1 MADSKAA
8 KFWSIATRLVPPLF
22 ILAVGWFGYATLSIE
37 PEERKRAQGKPRA
50 IKTQVVELLVQDYP
64 TTIETQGDVR
74 PHNQI
79 TLNSEVSGMIVR
91 ISSSFED
98 GAFFTKGELLL
109 ELDTAD
115 FKAALTTAEAQVAR
129 TTASHALEQAQA
141 NQARESWEKLAL
153 DEDPDPLV
161 LRIPQLRQ
169 AEANMKSAAAQY
181 ERAQRDLERTQIR
194 APFDGRVRQR
204 NVGIGQ
210 SIRTSTNLGTIFASD
225 YAEVRLPIS
234 GNDLP
239 LLDLPEAADDP
250 PVHVDLRDTLNPENE
265 TVWESSI
272 IRTEGALDPA
282 TLELF
287 AIAKV
292 DDPFGLRTGKPP
304 LRIGQPV
311 TATVSGK
318 VLPECHGHTQD
329 CGKETGPDL
338 PGGPEEAHLAPKD
351 HQTHLGRRGTHH
363 HSGSGNCRRLPR
375 RHHPIVLCPRWSQSG
390 NPSRYQPRGPGGNYN
405 VETTPSLQGGSGE
418 EIIRLP

>member
-8 KFWSIATRLVPPLF
+8 KLRSLVTRLAPPLL
-22 ILAVGWFGYATLSIE
+22 ILAVGWFGYASLSLE
-37 PEERKRAQGKPRA
+37 PEEEKRVRGKPRP
-50 IKTQVVELLVQDYP
+50 IKTQVVELVVQDYP
-64 TTIETQGDVR
+64 TTIETQGNVR
-74 PHNQI
+74 PHDQI
-79 TLNSEVSGMIVR
+79 TLNSEVAGKIVR
-91 ISSSFED
+91 ISPHFED
-98 GAFFTKGELLL
+98 GAIFSKGEVLV

-115 FKAALTTAEAQVAR
+115 FMAALTSAEAQVAR

-169 AEANMKSAAAQY
+169 AEANMKSATAQY
-181 ERAQRDLERTQIR
+181 ERARRDLERTQIR

-204 NVGIGQ
+204 TVGVGQ
-210 SIRTSTNLGTIFASD
+210 SIRTSTSLGIIFASD

-234 GNDLP
+234 GADLP
-239 LLDLPEAADDP
+239 LLDLPEVGGDP
-250 PVHVDLRDTLNPENE
+250 PVRVEIRDTLNPESE
-265 TVWESSI
+265 TVWEASI

-318 VLPECHGHTQD
+318 TLRNVMALPRIAVKKLDRIYLVDAKKFTLHQKTINPVWADARHIIIQD
-329 CGKETGPDL
+329 PGIADGSLVATTRLSYAPDGARVEILPDINPDAPPETTML
-338 PGGPEEAHLAPKD
+338 N
-351 HQTHLGRRGTHH
+351 GRR
-363 HSGSGNCRRLPR
+363 PAK
-375 RHHPIVLCPRWSQSG
+375 VV
-390 NPSRYQPRGPGGNYN
+390 
-405 VETTPSLQGGSGE
+405 VEGK
-418 EIIRLP
+418 

>member
-1 MADSKAA
+1 MPVSKAA
-8 KFWSIATRLVPPLF
+8 KFRSIATRLVPPLF

-37 PEERKRAQGKPRA
+37 PEEQKRARGKPRA

-169 AEANMKSAAAQY
+169 AEANVKSAAAQY

-287 AIAKV
+287 AVAKV
-292 DDPFGLRTGKPP
+292 DDPFGLKTGKPP

-318 VLPECHGHTQD
+318 ILRNVMAIPRIAVKKLDQIYLVDPEKLTLRRRTIKPIWADADHIIIRDPEIADGSLVATTRLSYAPDGARVEILPD
-329 CGKETGPDL
+329 INPD
-338 PGGPEEAHLAPKD
+338 AP
-351 HQTHLGRRGTHH
+351 T
-363 HSGSGNCRRLPR
+363 
-375 RHHPIVLCPRWSQSG
+375 
-390 NPSRYQPRGPGGNYN
+390 
-405 VETTPSLQGGSGE
+405 ETTMLKQPLLSKEALGKK
-418 EIIRLP
+418 

>member
-1 MADSKAA
+1 MADSKAS
-8 KFWSIATRLVPPLF
+8 KLRSIATRLVPPLF

-109 ELDTAD
+109 ELDAAD

-318 VLPECHGHTQD
+318 VLRNVMAIPRIAVKKLDQIYLVDQKRLTLRRRTIKPIWADADHIIIRDPEIAHGSLVAT
-329 CGKETGPDL
+329 TRLSYAPDGARVEIL
-338 PGGPEEAHLAPKD
+338 PDINPEAPA
-351 HQTHLGRRGTHH
+351 
-363 HSGSGNCRRLPR
+363 
-375 RHHPIVLCPRWSQSG
+375 
-390 NPSRYQPRGPGGNYN
+390 
-405 VETTPSLQGGSGE
+405 ETTMLKQPLLSKEALGKK
-418 EIIRLP
+418 

>member
-8 KFWSIATRLVPPLF
+8 KLGSIATRLVPPLL
-22 ILAVGWFGYATLSIE
+22 ILALGWFGYATLSLE
-37 PEERKRAQGKPRA
+37 PEEKKKVRGKARP
-50 IKTQVVELLVQDYP
+50 IKTQVIELMVQDYP
-64 TTIETQGDVR
+64 TTIETQGNVR
-74 PHNQI
+74 PHDQI
-79 TLNSEVSGMIVR
+79 TLNSEVAGRIVR

-115 FKAALTTAEAQVAR
+115 FKAALTTAEAQIAR

-169 AEANMKSAAAQY
+169 AEANMKSATAQY
-181 ERAQRDLERTQIR
+181 ERARRDLERTQIR
-194 APFDGRVRQR
+194 APFYGRVRQR
-204 NVGIGQ
+204 TVGIGQ
-210 SIRTSTNLGTIFASD
+210 SIRTSTGLGTIFASD

-234 GNDLP
+234 GIDLP
-239 LLDLPEAADDP
+239 LLDLPEVVGDP
-250 PVHVDLRDTLNPENE
+250 SVHVELRDTLNPESD
-265 TVWESSI
+265 TVWEASI
-272 IRTEGALDPA
+272 IRTEGALDPD

-292 DDPFGLRTGKPP
+292 DDPFGLKTGKPP

-318 VLPECHGHTQD
+318 ILRDVM
-329 CGKETGPDL
+329 
-338 PGGPEEAHLAPKD
+338 A
-351 HQTHLGRRGTHH
+351 
-363 HSGSGNCRRLPR
+363 LPR
-375 RHHPIVLCPRWSQSG
+375 IAVKKLDQIYLIDQTRLTLHRRTIKPIWADARHIIIRDPEIADGSLVATNRLSYAPDGARVEILPDI
-390 NPSRYQPRGPGGNYN
+390 NPEAPT
-405 VETTPSLQGGSGE
+405 ETTMLNERRSSKGAAVGK
-418 EIIRLP
+418 

>member
-8 KFWSIATRLVPPLF
+8 KFRSIATRLVPPLF

-37 PEERKRAQGKPRA
+37 PEEQKRARGKPRA

-287 AIAKV
+287 AVAKV
-292 DDPFGLRTGKPP
+292 DDPFGLKTGKPP

-318 VLPECHGHTQD
+318 ILRNVMAIPRIAVKKLDQIYLVDPEKLTLRRRTIKSIWADADHIIIRDPEIADGSLVATTRLSYAPDGARVEILPDINPE
-329 CGKETGPDL
+329 GP
-338 PGGPEEAHLAPKD
+338 P
-351 HQTHLGRRGTHH
+351 
-363 HSGSGNCRRLPR
+363 
-375 RHHPIVLCPRWSQSG
+375 
-390 NPSRYQPRGPGGNYN
+390 
-405 VETTPSLQGGSGE
+405 ETTMLKQPLLSKEALGKK
-418 EIIRLP
+418 

>member
-1 MADSKAA
+1 MADSKAS
-8 KFWSIATRLVPPLF
+8 KLRSIATRLVPPLF

-37 PEERKRAQGKPRA
+37 PEEQKRARGKPRA

-239 LLDLPEAADDP
+239 LLDLPEAAHDP

-318 VLPECHGHTQD
+318 VLRNVMAIPRIAVKKLDQIYLVDQKKLTLRRRTIKPIWADADHIIIRDPEIADGSLVAT
-329 CGKETGPDL
+329 TRLSYAPDGARVEIL
-338 PGGPEEAHLAPKD
+338 PDINPEAP
-351 HQTHLGRRGTHH
+351 T
-363 HSGSGNCRRLPR
+363 
-375 RHHPIVLCPRWSQSG
+375 
-390 NPSRYQPRGPGGNYN
+390 
-405 VETTPSLQGGSGE
+405 ETTMLKQPLLSKEALGKK
-418 EIIRLP
+418 